1 MKKMFATMLC
11 VLCVYATT
19 NAQTATQG
27 AKQATQDAAWNLDK
41 VHSSVGFSI
50 THMVVSETV
59 GSFDDFTMNV
69 KADKADFTDA
79 TVDFTIQAKSVNTK
93 EASRDNHLRGEDFF
107 NVEKFPTIT
116 FKGKEF
122 KKVKGNKYK
131 VTGDFTMMGITK
143 IITLDAQF
151 NGMIK
156 DSKGKMHAGLKVFGE
171 IDRYAFGLKYNSPI
185 DGGFALGQMVNIN
198 CNVELIK

>member
-1 MKKMFATMLC
+1 MLF
-11 VLCVYATT
+11 VYAAT
-19 NAQTATQG
+19 NAQTATKG
-27 AKQATQDAAWNLDK
+27 TAWNLDK
-41 VHSSVGFSI
+41 VHSSIGFSI
-50 THMVVSETV
+50 AHMVVSETV

-69 KADKADFTDA
+69 KAEKADFTDA
-79 TVDFTIQAKSVNTK
+79 TVELTIQAKSINTK
-93 EASRDNHLRGEDFF
+93 ESNRDNHLRGEDFF
-107 NVEKFPTIT
+107 NVEKFQTIT
-116 FKGKEF
+116 FIGKEF

-131 VTGDFTMMGITK
+131 VTGDFTMMGVTK
-143 IITLDAQF
+143 TVTLDAQF

-156 DSKGKMHAGLKVFGE
+156 DSKGKMHTGLKVFGE